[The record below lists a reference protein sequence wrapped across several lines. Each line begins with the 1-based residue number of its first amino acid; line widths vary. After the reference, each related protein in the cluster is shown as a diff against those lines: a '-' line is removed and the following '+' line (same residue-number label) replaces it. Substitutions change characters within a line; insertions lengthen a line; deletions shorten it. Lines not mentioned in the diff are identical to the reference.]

1 MSMNDKD
8 LRDFFA
14 ACAMIGLITRDGYT
28 NTTAPTAYAAAD
40 DMLFIGNS
48 TEGGIV
54 AALKPKRDKQ

>member
-1 MSMNDKD
+1 MENKD

-28 NTTAPTAYAAAD
+28 ESTATTAYNAAD
-40 DMLFIGNS
+40 DMLFIRNS

-54 AALKPKRDKQ
+54 AALKPKRGK